1 MKNYN
6 EMQQNMLTVIEDE
19 VKATRRYLGKD
30 TLDEK
35 VMQAMAEVPRHEFV
49 PEQLRPFSYSDGPL
63 VIGHGQTI
71 SQPYMVA
78 VMTDL
83 LNIDKNHVILEI
95 GTGSGYQAAI
105 LSRLA
110 KKVYSV
116 EVIPELS
123 ASASRIFQKLGY
135 NNIELIIADGH
146 DGYPKYAPYDGIIVT
161 AAADAVPDEL
171 VAQLKPEAKLIIPV
185 GMPHSTQDLLLVKK
199 NHSGTV
205 NSRFILAVSF
215 VPLVKTHALH

>member
-1 MKNYN
+1 MKNYHD
-6 EMQQNMLTVIEDE
+6 MQQNMLAVIEDE

-35 VMQAMAEVPRHEFV
+35 VMRAMAEVPRHEFV
-49 PEQLRPFSYSDGPL
+49 PEQLKSFSYSNGPL
-63 VIGHGQTI
+63 AIGHGQTI

-83 LNIDKNHVILEI
+83 LNIAKNHVLLEI

-123 ASASRIFQKLGY
+123 ASAARVFAKLGY

-161 AAADAVPDEL
+161 AAADSVPDEL

-185 GMPHSTQDLLLVKK
+185 GMPHSTQDLLLVEK
-199 NHSGTV
+199 NHGGKV
-205 NSRFILAVSF
+205 NTRSILAVAF
-215 VPLVKTHALH
+215 VPLVKMRAFH